1 MPQREDAV
9 NLEIHGVQASTL
21 LCMCKMRQVF
31 ADVSLPEKATVQLG
45 GVGTH
50 AAFRNHI
57 SAVSGEVTV
66 THCGCSTGDS

>member
-1 MPQREDAV
+1 MPLRED
-9 NLEIHGVQASTL
+9 GVQASTL
-21 LCMCKMRQVF
+21 LCRCKMRQVF

-45 GVGTH
+45 GVGTQ